1 MGLAVFD
8 AQGGLIAADGPSEI
22 LKALPPGPVK
32 QAIKKGENS
41 GAFGHT
47 GDVQWLDQAI
57 PLHVNG
63 QPAGALV
70 VLEDARSIGSEAAS
84 VWRQSFWRILAL
96 VILIVGVTFLMV
108 RWFLMRP
115 ITRLAERLR
124 RLRMG
129 HDDDDGGSEPGRL
142 EPLLAVGPRSG
153 DHYREPD

>member
-1 MGLAVFD
+1 V
-8 AQGGLIAADGPSEI
+8 
-22 LKALPPGPVK
+22 LPPGPVK
-32 QAIKKGENS
+32 QAIKKGENA

-47 GDVQWLDQAI
+47 GDVQFLDQAI

-84 VWRQSFWRILAL
+84 VWLQSFWRILAL

-129 HDDDDGGSEPGRL
+129 HDDDEAGVNPADLSLFSPLAREVATITESLIEAGRGCGRPAWEAGENL
-142 EPLLAVGPRSG
+142 
-153 DHYREPD
+153 